1 MPFLIGATLRF
12 SLAPYR
18 YGDGVRFDLLPVS
31 RDLWHVLGHR
41 PNIPTPG
48 TNVRA
53 AVCGAY
59 RYPEGPFLATYG
71 SRSVNTD
78 LFLPLL
84 TLLVKRSKRTKR
96 VIVLVL
102 DNARYFRKA
111 KRAQTRLNQIRQWV
125 IVFWLP
131 RYSSQKLNRIE
142 NLWGHLKDDFFGRM
156 LVKRRKRFLR
166 EVVKLLKRL
175 QRRRS
180 IHNLFG
186 SSLPT

>member
-1 MPFLIGATLRF
+1 MASKSPDSSFELW
-12 SLAPYR
+12 

-31 RDLWHVLGHR
+31 RDLWHVRGKR
-41 PNIPTPG
+41 PDIPTPG
-48 TNVRA
+48 TNIRA

-59 RYPEGPFLATYG
+59 RYPDGPFLATYG
-71 SRSVNTD
+71 SKSVNTD
-78 LFLPLL
+78 LFLALL
-84 TLLVKRSKRTKR
+84 SLLVKRSKRTKR

-111 KRAQTRLNQIRQWV
+111 KRAQAKLEQIEKWV

-131 RYSSQKLNRIE
+131 KYSSQKLNRIE

-156 LVKRRKRFLR
+156 LLKRRDRFIR

-175 QRRRS
+175 RRRGA
-180 IHNLFG
+180 IHSLFG